1 MNIYVKINQTFDNEK
16 TLKAFATLFVEKQL
30 AVTGIR
36 VLDSRNGLCVM
47 MPSRQDNKGEYR
59 DVCFPITAEFRK
71 EINEAVLKAYKDH
84 LANG

>member
-1 MNIYVKINQTFDNEK
+1 MNIYVKINQTFNNEK

-36 VLDSRNGLCVM
+36 VLNSKNGLCVM
-47 MPSRQDNKGEYR
+47 MPSRQDNKGEYK

-71 EINEAVLKAYKDH
+71 VINEAVLKAYNEEISK
-84 LANG
+84 G